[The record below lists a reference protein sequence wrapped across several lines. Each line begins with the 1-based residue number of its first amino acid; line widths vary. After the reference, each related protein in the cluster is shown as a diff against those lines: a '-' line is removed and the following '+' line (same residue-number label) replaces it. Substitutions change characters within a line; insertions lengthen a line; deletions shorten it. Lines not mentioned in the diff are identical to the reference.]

1 MNYKNIAYKAL
12 QKYWIKD
19 VNGGEK
25 WLKNFEGLILT
36 EQIKKDFSLTAIQ
49 CATVMQKIK
58 AITDPIENLMFYGI
72 TIRIEGKKKRAYFF
86 ADSLLTNALGIIDIT
101 TRMKYPAQR
110 GKRAYLPE
118 KMTKEL
124 MKHLPEAKKEDYI
137 KFLPQAI
144 QILDNFSKDLKIA
157 ISHQLPAGVD
167 FDNIE
172 LSEVR
177 KIEKCLK

>member
-1 MNYKNIAYKAL
+1 MRYRDIANKVL

-19 VNGGEK
+19 VSGEEK
-25 WLKNFEGLILT
+25 WVKNFEGLVLT
-36 EQIKKDFSLTAIQ
+36 EKIKKDFGLTAIQ
-49 CATVMQKIK
+49 CANVMQKIK
-58 AITDPIENLMFYGI
+58 AITDPVENLMFYGI
-72 TIRIEGKKKRAYFF
+72 TIRIQGKKKRAYCF

-124 MKHLPEAKKEDYI
+124 MKHLPEAKKEKYV

-144 QILDNFSKDLKIA
+144 QILDNFSNDLKIA
-157 ISHQLPAGVD
+157 ISHQLPAGID
-167 FDNIE
+167 FDSIE
-172 LSEVR
+172 LSDVK